1 MDGSEMVMISGVV
14 SGLGLGLGFE
24 VGLGRGF
31 VERLGWVS
39 SPLDKVPSMFFF
51 IFFFLL
57 APPEIPS
64 LLSSSTPPGPSTP
77 TPPSTSTF
85 RFSPLFFF
93 FFPPDS
99 PVTNATPNG
108 ISLEEDG
115 FDVEVE
121 ARGVAKISSM
131 SSAVVG
137 LVVAWDGWGLGLEVF
152 LAMVGCGRGGQMG
165 DEGDEL
171 DWEVTCRVV
180 GLDGV
185 TRSPTK
191 MISSSLTEY
200 IY

>member
-1 MDGSEMVMISGVV
+1 MDGSEMVMISGEV
-14 SGLGLGLGFE
+14 SGSGLGLGFE

-57 APPEIPS
+57 GPPEIPS

-99 PVTNATPNG
+99 PVTPNAEPDG
-108 ISLEEDG
+108 IGSEDG
-115 FDVEVE
+115 VEVE
-121 ARGVAKISSM
+121 AEGWAKISSM

-137 LVVAWDGWGLGLEVF
+137 LVGGWDGAEVGLEVF
-152 LAMVGCGRGGQMG
+152 LAMVCVAR
-165 DEGDEL
+165 
-171 DWEVTCRVV
+171 
-180 GLDGV
+180 
-185 TRSPTK
+185 
-191 MISSSLTEY
+191 
-200 IY
+200 